1 MEASLNSTVAPPLG
15 RPARGTSSDSVDEAA
30 GADGWQGVQVSR
42 PSRWPLGHEIQA
54 DAGRVEGLAQ
64 AKPPA
69 RTADRAVRVLV
80 AVSGVAAFSLYFY
93 AARRSFTYD
102 EANTIGTFVREG
114 DLLRP
119 FRTQAVFNNHPIF
132 SFAETVIARISSS
145 GEPWMRL
152 LPALLGAGTV
162 ALFAWWSG
170 RRLGWVAALAGSAV
184 LATAPIFVVE
194 VRQARGYALVVFCAL
209 VASIL
214 LVDDV
219 DTPAGRIGYAA
230 AIAVGVGTHLYVL
243 LVVLAHIGY
252 LIARR
257 PLDRARLGGAAIG
270 VGLGGLAYLGM
281 WRSIIDSARAR
292 GHQYHHAFATD
303 VTKGLLGRSAAPMV
317 LLALLLVVAARD
329 LLRRREILTALALPG
344 VAVAGIWMVVRP
356 TDLYPRFLIAAVLPV
371 AAAVAWAVCRH
382 RWLLPVAILASAS
395 ALAAQHHDF
404 QVEPPI
410 REAAQLVAAARELG
424 LRPCAM
430 GYPAIGAYTEPPA
443 RFTDVAQVPDCDVVV
458 QVNTFGD
465 EIMDRLRSHYPQ
477 HWVFRNQKVVS
488 AVPRSKLLHSFD
500 GFG

>member
-1 MEASLNSTVAPPLG
+1 M
-15 RPARGTSSDSVDEAA
+15 
-30 GADGWQGVQVSR
+30 
-42 PSRWPLGHEIQA
+42 
-54 DAGRVEGLAQ
+54 
-64 AKPPA
+64 PPA
-69 RTADRAVRVLV
+69 RTAGRAVRLLV
-80 AVSGVAAFSLYFY
+80 TVSGVAAFALYFY
-93 AARRSFTYD
+93 GARRSFTYD

-194 VRQARGYALVVFCAL
+194 VREARGYALVAFCAL

-243 LVVLAHIGY
+243 LVVLAHVGY

-257 PLDRARLGGAAIG
+257 PIDRARLGGAAVG
-270 VGLGGLAYLGM
+270 VALGGLAYLGL
-281 WRSIIDSARAR
+281 WRSMIDSARMR
-292 GHQYHHAFATD
+292 GHQYHPEFATD
-303 VTKGLLGRSAAPMV
+303 VAKGLLGRSEVPMI
-317 LLALLLVVAARD
+317 LLALLLVVAALD
-329 LLRRREILTALALPG
+329 LLRRREIVTALALPG
-344 VAVAGIWMVVRP
+344 VAVVGVWMVVQP

-382 RWLLPVAILASAS
+382 RWLLPAALVAAAS

-404 QVEPPI
+404 HVEPPI

-430 GYPAIGAYTEPPA
+430 GYPAIGAYTEPPV

-465 EIMDRLRSHYPQ
+465 EMMDRLRSHYPQ
-477 HWVFRNQKVVS
+477 HWVFRDQKVVS
-488 AVPRSKLLHSFD
+488 TVPRSELLDSFD